1 MKDIKVEVGADG
13 DDSRPL
19 CSHCGKELTHVD
31 DHRSHLNLIY
41 NLHVC
46 SCPHCRKVLGVST
59 VLSPV
64 NLFVMPLG
72 RGK

>member
-46 SCPHCRKVLGVST
+46 CVRTAAKYSVSAR
-59 VLSPV
+59 SSAQ
-64 NLFVMPLG
+64 
-72 RGK
+72 